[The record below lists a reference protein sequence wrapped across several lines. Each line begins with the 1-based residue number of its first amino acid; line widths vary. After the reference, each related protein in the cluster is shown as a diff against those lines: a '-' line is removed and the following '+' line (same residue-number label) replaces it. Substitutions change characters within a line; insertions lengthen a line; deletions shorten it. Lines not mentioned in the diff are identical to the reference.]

1 MRPDRLGFGIFLAPF
16 HPLHEDPTAAL
27 DRDMQL
33 VEHLDQL
40 GYDEAWIG
48 EHFTAAWEPCPAPD
62 LLIAR
67 ALLRTRQTRH
77 GPLVLAAS
85 LPGAAWTRVSSRLVH
100 ALVRDDSGFDAH
112 R

>member
-48 EHFTAAWEPCPAPD
+48 EPTQVVLRSSPRRRFLSQLLVNEHGTSASALASARCRITIRSSMQTAWC
-62 LLIAR
+62 
-67 ALLRTRQTRH
+67 
-77 GPLVLAAS
+77 S
-85 LPGAAWTRVSSRLVH
+85 WTT
-100 ALVRDDSGFDAH
+100 
-112 R
+112 